1 MVSAILR
8 MIILKEHLHIENEK
22 QLINRKIAAN
32 NIMGNLD
39 EVTWSTILSEF
50 T

>member
-22 QLINRKIAAN
+22 QMINRKIAN
-32 NIMGNLD
+32 NIMDNLN